1 MRLEDCIVRGSGKI
15 NVCGSVVVKSGHAT
29 LTVTQTASSNL
40 NLPFI
45 SIRRGEEN
53 KLNQSVTPLAPL
65 LLATCLP
72 RTPRA
77 LGAHLGIASSRHAY
91 AHAHASRRRRLSQ
104 QLWEPDLK
112 VSQRDARCR
121 SSATVRLQT
130 LQLRVHA
137 LLRS

>member
-77 LGAHLGIASSRHAY
+77 LGAHLGIASSRHASY
-91 AHAHASRRRRLSQ
+91 ASRRRRLSQ